1 MATKEEKVI
10 LNAEADLVKV
20 AALEAE
26 KKAEDAVKKTVKKAE
41 PIKKAADEKKA
52 ETKKK
57 VEADK
62 KKVEAKVAADKKKV
76 ETKVAADKKAVEA
89 KAEKAEK
96 AVKKTVKKAA
106 EKVAVSEV
114 VYVQYA
120 EGETTIADITKKVK
134 DQFVAEG
141 HRASSIKSVRIY
153 VKPEERAA
161 YYVINDANAG
171 RVDLF

>member
-1 MATKEEKVI
+1 MATKAEKVI
-10 LNAEADLVKV
+10 LDAEADLVKV
-20 AALEAE
+20 AAKEAVTEAE
-26 KKAEDAVKKTVKKAE
+26 KKAEEAVKKTVKKAE

-57 VEADK
+57 V
-62 KKVEAKVAADKKKV
+62 AADKKKV
-76 ETKVAADKKAVEA
+76 ETKVAADKKKVEE

-120 EGETTIADITKKVK
+120 EGETTVADITKKVK

-161 YYVINDANAG
+161 YYVINDTNAG